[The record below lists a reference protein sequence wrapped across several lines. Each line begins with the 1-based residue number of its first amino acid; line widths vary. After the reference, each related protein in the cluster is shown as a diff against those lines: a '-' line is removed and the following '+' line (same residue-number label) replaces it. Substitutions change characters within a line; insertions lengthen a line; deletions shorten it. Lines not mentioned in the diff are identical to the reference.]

1 MKENILLL
9 KHKHLLIRAEVNNC
23 PMQDDLG
30 YVLAWMNNLINKINM
45 KLLQGPNISYIN
57 QKGNRGITC
66 MALIET
72 SHIVLHIWD
81 EQDPGLFQLDVY
93 SCKDFNLQDVIS
105 SLNASF
111 NITKLQ
117 YKFLDRSNDL
127 IMIKEK

>member
-1 MKENILLL
+1 ML

-30 YVLAWMNNLINKINM
+30 YVLSWMNNLINKINM

>member
-1 MKENILLL
+1 
-9 KHKHLLIRAEVNNC
+9 
-23 PMQDDLG
+23 MQDDLG

-45 KLLQGPNISYIN
+45 KLLQGPNISYVN

-105 SLNASF
+105 SLNNSF

>member
-1 MKENILLL
+1 
-9 KHKHLLIRAEVNNC
+9 
-23 PMQDDLG
+23 MQDDLG

-111 NITKLQ
+111 DITKLQ